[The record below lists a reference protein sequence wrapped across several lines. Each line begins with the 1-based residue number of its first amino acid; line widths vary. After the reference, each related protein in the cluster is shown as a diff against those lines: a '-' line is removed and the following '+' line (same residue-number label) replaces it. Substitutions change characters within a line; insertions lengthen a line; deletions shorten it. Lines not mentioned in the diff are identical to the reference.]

1 MTTAAWYH
9 RDISRVHAEDLLA
22 KAGRD
27 GSFLV
32 RDSESVPGAYALCLL
47 FQRHVH
53 TYRILP
59 DEDGLLAVQTSQGIQ
74 VNCFRTLADLVLGYQ
89 QPHKGLITPLLYPVL
104 RETDPGDEGGSSDV
118 DDDRAVPTTSQ
129 NVIQMTS
136 SMRVTSEPPPSSRV
150 PLPHILQQR
159 LQDLSSTSMT
169 SGMVSLV
176 NEYLRTQ
183 LQLDLDGLRNGNPN
197 LQHFNRALATACR
210 SLHSEIDLTLSS
222 LETLAK
228 VFDHPCPNVTKMQGA
243 AESGESD
250 LESLLKKISSLCSLL
265 SSLEQKVL
273 KALQEA
279 VSNHSLAISET
290 KTRLPGKDVRS
301 THMHTFEVKVG
312 RSGRLI
318 MTVDVDGG
326 RLMVRKHSGAL
337 QTEIF
342 SHDKIL
348 QLVKYGRS
356 QNRLQ
361 IVLDTQKNQ
370 LREVVFENARKR
382 EAFCQLLQMMKMRHS
397 NQDEPDVISVF
408 AGTWNMGSTPP
419 PRSLASWLT
428 SAGLGRILDE
438 TMVQVPHD
446 IYAIGTQENI
456 LGDREWVELLK
467 AALRSITNI
476 DFKLVAL
483 QSLWN
488 IRLVVLVKP
497 EHENRISQVDTA
509 SVKTG
514 LGNTLGN
521 KGAVGV
527 SFFFNGTSFG
537 FVNCHLTSGSEK
549 TIRRN
554 QNYQDILRLLS
565 LGDKQLNSFD
575 ISLRFTH
582 LFWFGDLN
590 YRLDLD
596 VQEILRQVTKQNFAE
611 LLCADQLFREREK
624 RKAFLQ
630 FNEEEI
636 TFPPTYRYERGSR
649 DCYLWQK
656 CKTTGVRTTAPSWC
670 DRVLW
675 KSYPETH
682 ITCTSYG
689 CTDDIATSDHSPVF
703 GTFQVG
709 VTSQFISKKDPTSNT
724 EQACIVLD
732 GIDAILKTSSKSKF
746 FIDFHSYSL
755 EEFRRSGENDSQ
767 SSEMMGF
774 LKLSWSA
781 KQLPKLTPILSD
793 MEYLR
798 GQHLLISIKSSDGFE
813 SYGECCIA
821 FRSLIGSTPQQ
832 FETFL
837 IHRGEEMGSVRGWI
851 QVYVPKDHCNTRE
864 RIYEWF
870 CFEKDESSGHLSSL
884 QANSDRTPSAPLAA
898 LPSSYINPAY
908 YMFEHFPPPK
918 MKPLDACSFPMSSD
932 SNAVPS
938 KDFILYPKLIS
949 GSNKG
954 GQKTCNSNF
963 AEIEIP
969 TYPSNFELCKDFGT
983 QSSKSYQLFPKKE
996 KPLLNS
1002 GQRRENVETSH
1013 HKDKPLFSKEFFTVH
1028 KNHDELL
1035 RSHSNSCRDR
1045 LKVYNDHLPTLYKSQ
1060 PLSVYK
1066 DKPNS
1071 SKDLLLPLH
1080 REQFQRSARSET
1092 FVSRMPEPLPG
1103 PPIGDHSF
1111 TALQIAKSLSD
1122 IDFKPF
1128 KNDYSVPKQQAQGR
1142 NLSCE
1147 MLDPTEGWQR
1157 IVRMKQGLRQS
1168 EREAFS
1174 MHCVPRSVGEWLR
1187 LLGLQRYEK
1196 VLYLSGW
1203 QELDFLSDLTEED
1216 LLNAGVMNPAHRRV
1230 ILQNLPDTWE

>member
-9 RDISRVHAEDLLA
+9 RDISRV
-22 KAGRD
+22 D

-104 RETDPGDEGGSSDV
+104 RETDPGDEGGSSV
-118 DDDRAVPTTSQ
+118 
-129 NVIQMTS
+129 TS
-136 SMRVTSEPPPSSRV
+136 SMRVTSEQPPSSRV

-159 LQDLSSTSMT
+159 LQDLSST

-228 VFDHPCPNVTKMQGA
+228 VFDHPCPNVTKMQVN
-243 AESGESD
+243 SGESD

-326 RLMVRKHSGAL
+326 RLMVGKHSGAL
-337 QTEIF
+337 QAEIF

-438 TMVQVPHD
+438 TMAQVPHD

-467 AALRSITNI
+467 AALRNITNI

-596 VQEILRQVTKQNFAE
+596 VQEILRHVTKQNFAE

-630 FNEEEI
+630 FTEEEI

-656 CKTTGVRTTAPSWC
+656 CKTTGVRITAPSWC

-709 VTSQFISKKDPTSNT
+709 VTSQFISKK

-767 SSEMMGF
+767 SSEMTGF

-781 KQLPKLTPILSD
+781 KQLPKLIPILSD

-837 IHRGEEMGSVRGWI
+837 IHRGEEMGSIRGWI
-851 QVYVPKDHCNTRE
+851 QVYVPKNHCNTRE

-870 CFEKDESSGHLSSL
+870 CFEKDESSG
-884 QANSDRTPSAPLAA
+884 TPSAPLAA

-908 YMFEHFPPPK
+908 YMFENFPPPK

-969 TYPSNFELCKDFGT
+969 SYPSNFELCKDFGT

-1002 GQRRENVETSH
+1002 GQRREHVETNE
-1013 HKDKPLFSKEFFTVH
+1013 L
-1028 KNHDELL
+1028 LL
-1035 RSHSNSCRDR
+1035 RSHSNSRRDR

-1092 FVSRMPEPLPG
+1092 FVSGMPEPLPG

-1128 KNDYSVPKQQAQGR
+1128 KNDYSVPKQQTQGR
-1142 NLSCE
+1142 NLGCE
-1147 MLDPTEGWQR
+1147 VLDPTEGWQR
-1157 IVRMKQGLRQS
+1157 I
-1168 EREAFS
+1168 AFS

-1216 LLNAGVMNPAHRRV
+1216 LLNAGIINPAHRRM